1 MSTIEI
7 NETEANLGTFADFG
21 LRSEIMQSIT
31 HAGFTVPSPIQSMV
45 IPVIMQGRDVV
56 GQAHTGTGKT
66 AAFGLP
72 ALNKMHLKGGIEVLI
87 VTPTRELANQ
97 VSDEIFKYGKHL
109 GVRTVTIYGGSSY
122 SRQVD
127 LIERGAQ
134 VIIATPGR
142 LLDMLSRNML
152 KGFAPST
159 VILDEADEMLDMGFL
174 DDINEIFSYL
184 PTERQTLLFSAT
196 MPMPIKKLAE
206 RILVDPFFASITR
219 EETTNTDITQQYYVI
234 EESERDDAII
244 RLMDAED
251 AKKTVVFC
259 RTKKEVDRLSNV
271 LSAAGYSAKGLH
283 GDMEQRQRESVI
295 KGVKSDAFDVLIATD
310 VAARGLHIDDIT
322 HVFNYHIPFDPESY
336 VHRIGRTGRAGKKG
350 VAITLVTPIEFKE
363 LQRIKS
369 KVGTTMEHAYI
380 PSKLD
385 VKEAQ
390 INRLVSEIEKQHVN
404 DIAHKVLDLL
414 KEDFDQEQIAYKLVS
429 LLMERNIVQGP
440 NNIGISAER
449 MEKILSNLANSHD
462 RGGNRGGGYRGNRSG
477 GGGYRGNNDR
487 NAGGGDRGGSTGGG
501 YRGNN
506 DRNAGG
512 GDRGGSTGGGYRGN
526 NDRNAGGAD
535 RGAGDRSRSFSGQNR
550 SDSSKPR
557 S

>member
-7 NETEANLGTFADFG
+7 DENAANLGTFADFG

-122 SRQVD
+122 NRQID

-390 INRLVSEIEKQHVN
+390 INRLVAEIEKQHVN
-404 DIAHKVLDLL
+404 DIAHKVLDVL
-414 KEDFDQEQIAYKLVS
+414 KQDFDQEQIAYKLIS
-429 LLMERNIVQGP
+429 LLMERNTVQGP

-477 GGGYRGNNDR
+477 GGYRGNNDR
-487 NAGGGDRGGSTGGG
+487 NASGGDRGGNSGGG

-506 DRNAGG
+506 DRNASS
-512 GDRGGSTGGGYRGN
+512 GDRS
-526 NDRNAGGAD
+526 GAD
-535 RGAGDRSRSFSGQNR
+535 RGDRSRSFSGQNR
-550 SDSSKPR
+550 SASSKPR

>member
-1 MSTIEI
+1 M
-7 NETEANLGTFADFG
+7 NNVETELVVVDQDLPTFADFG
-21 LRSEIMQSIT
+21 LRKEIMQSIEY
-31 HAGFTVPSPIQSMV
+31 AGFKNPSPIQSMV
-45 IPVIMQGRDVV
+45 IPVIMEGRDVV

-72 ALNKMHLKGGIEVLI
+72 ALNKMHLKGGIEILI
-87 VTPTRELANQ
+87 ITPTRELANQ

-109 GVRTVTIYGGSSY
+109 GARTVTIYGGSSY
-122 SRQVD
+122 NRQLD
-127 LIERGAQ
+127 LIDRGAQ

-142 LLDMLSRNML
+142 LLDMLSRDML
-152 KGFAPST
+152 KGFSPST

-196 MPMPIKKLAE
+196 MPQPIKQLAE
-206 RILVDPFFASITR
+206 RILVNPFFASITKS
-219 EETTNTDITQQYYVI
+219 ETTNTDIAQQYYVI

-310 VAARGLHIDDIT
+310 VAARGLHIDGIT

-350 VAITLVTPIEFKE
+350 VAITLVTPLEFKE
-363 LQRIKS
+363 LQRIRA

-380 PSKLD
+380 PSKMD
-385 VKEAQ
+385 VKNTQ
-390 INRLVSEIEKQHVN
+390 VNRLLAEIEKQHIY
-404 DIAHKVLDLL
+404 DEAHKVLDAL
-414 KEDFDQEQIAYKLVS
+414 KQDFDQEQIAYKLISV
-429 LLMERNIVQGP
+429 LMERNTVQGP
-440 NNIGISAER
+440 NQIGIAAER
-449 MEKILSNLANSHD
+449 LDKILSNLES
-462 RGGNRGGGYRGNRSG
+462 RGGSGGGNRRPGGGGGYRGNNNRGGSG
-477 GGGYRGNNDR
+477 SGGGYRGNNDR
-487 NAGGGDRGGSTGGG
+487 NASGGGERSS
-501 YRGNN
+501 
-506 DRNAGG
+506 AGG
-512 GDRGGSTGGGYRGN
+512 ER
-526 NDRNAGGAD
+526 
-535 RGAGDRSRSFSGQNR
+535 GDRSRSFSGQNR
-550 SDSSKPR
+550 SDSRPR
-557 S
+557 